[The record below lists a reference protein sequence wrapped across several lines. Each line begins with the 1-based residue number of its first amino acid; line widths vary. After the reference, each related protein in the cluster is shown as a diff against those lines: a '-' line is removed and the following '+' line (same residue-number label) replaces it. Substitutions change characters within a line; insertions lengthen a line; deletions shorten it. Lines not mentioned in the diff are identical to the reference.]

1 MQLFD
6 VAGMTCGHCVRAVT
20 EAIQQVDPAAT
31 VQVDLKAGQ
40 ARVES
45 TATVTKL
52 EDAIRGAGYEAH
64 TSATA

>member
-6 VAGMTCGHCVRAVT
+6 VTGMTCGHCVRAVT

-45 TATVTKL
+45 TAPVAKL
-52 EDAIRGAGYEAH
+52 EDAIREAGYEVH

>member
-6 VAGMTCGHCVRAVT
+6 VTGMTCGHCVRAVT
-20 EAIQQVDPAAT
+20 EAVRQVDPAAT

-45 TATVTKL
+45 TTPVGKL
-52 EDAIRGAGYEAH
+52 EDAVWEAGYEVRA
-64 TSATA
+64 SVAA

>member
-6 VAGMTCGHCVRAVT
+6 VAGMACGHCVRAVT
-20 EAIQQVDPAAT
+20 EAVQQVDPAAT

-45 TATVTKL
+45 TAPVGKL
-52 EDAIRGAGYEAH
+52 EDAIREAGYEVQA
-64 TSATA
+64 SAAA